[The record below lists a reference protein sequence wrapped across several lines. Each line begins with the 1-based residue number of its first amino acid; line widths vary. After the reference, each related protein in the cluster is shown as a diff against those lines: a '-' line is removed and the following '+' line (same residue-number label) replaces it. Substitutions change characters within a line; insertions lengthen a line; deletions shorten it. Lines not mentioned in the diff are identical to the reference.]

1 MRVEGSVVN
10 FGSIYNKRSFSE
22 SHMDE
27 ELVLLARNEEELV
40 CPDTVGSVADTR
52 VRNNQR
58 ATWVTEY
65 PWLLIPHWPP
75 RRKGIRA
82 QLTLSGVRADALLP
96 RLCKWSYGPKSA
108 FPPGKLWPIADVVT
122 SSRATKSTRSR
133 SSVLR
138 NRP

>member
-1 MRVEGSVVN
+1 MMVRVEGSVVN

-82 QLTLSGVRADALLP
+82 QLTLSGVRADAGSTNYVNGP
-96 RLCKWSYGPKSA
+96 YGPKSA
-108 FPPGKLWPIADVVT
+108 FPSGKLWPLA
-122 SSRATKSTRSR
+122 
-133 SSVLR
+133 
-138 NRP
+138 